1 MSEQL
6 FSIRFRNFRKQGT
19 KVYFEPW
26 GGVYVPEPD
35 KMLQLETTG
44 PIGAAPNDVLEIHSG
59 LDLLDRWA
67 VRLSST
73 L

>member
-1 MSEQL
+1 M
-6 FSIRFRNFRKQGT
+6 
-19 KVYFEPW
+19 
-26 GGVYVPEPD
+26 YVLEPD
-35 KMLQLETTG
+35 EVLQLETTG

-59 LDLLDRWA
+59 LDPLARWG